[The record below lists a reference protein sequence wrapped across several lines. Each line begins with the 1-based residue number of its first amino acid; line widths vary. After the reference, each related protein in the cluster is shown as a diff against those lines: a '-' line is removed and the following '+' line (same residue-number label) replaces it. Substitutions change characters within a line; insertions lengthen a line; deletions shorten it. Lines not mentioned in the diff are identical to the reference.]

1 MKTCEHCGKPYKL
14 NKNLPESL
22 SVNLRKLMEFI
33 PDCDCSIKITKEK
46 EEQNER
52 LKLAEKIKKF
62 KDISVIDKKFI
73 NSTFTVAEKLPHIN
87 TAKRYAEKLLIKN
100 GNVGI
105 AFYGESGTGKT
116 YATACIANYLMEH
129 GKTVIALNLGLY
141 LNKLRLEWSEAETDI
156 LNKVQKCDLLILD
169 DLGVEK
175 LKEWGTEKL
184 YTLIDARY
192 RVEKPLIISTNLNF
206 LSEEAIKKFFD
217 KDFCGRIY
225 DRLKTMCYPI
235 KVTGKS
241 RRETAEKSFIE
252 FLT

>member
-1 MKTCEHCGKPYKL
+1 MKTCEYCGKPYRL

-22 SVNLRKLMEFI
+22 PENLRKLMEFV
-33 PDCDCSIKITKEK
+33 PDCECSIKIAKEK

-62 KDISVIDKKFI
+62 KDISVIDQKFI

-87 TAKRYAEKLLIKN
+87 TAKRYAEKFLIKN

-206 LSEEAIKKFFD
+206 LSEEAMKKFFD

-241 RRETAEKSFIE
+241 KRETAEKSFIE